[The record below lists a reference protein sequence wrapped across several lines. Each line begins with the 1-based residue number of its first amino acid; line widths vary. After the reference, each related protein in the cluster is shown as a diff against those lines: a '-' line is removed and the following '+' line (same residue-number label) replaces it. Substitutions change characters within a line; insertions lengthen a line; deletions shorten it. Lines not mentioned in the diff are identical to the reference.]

1 LQLAS
6 CDILGCER
14 LLQGHSSISAR
25 RGHPCKSVFAGH
37 QQASMCM
44 RLYKGWRSQ
53 FCKQNERSSPLTGC
67 DRQTLEKA
75 SGYQPEDGT
84 RRAIL
89 KTPRRPRKSL
99 QANSC
104 SSRRHTAKKENDS
117 SRRVLSSRAAKR
129 GKVWKT
135 EVFTDYLPEEEPI
148 LRPCA
153 ARLSHRR
160 HAHIMRVTHRCA
172 HNACAHTCTHTC
184 SNVDPTFGMPFFR
197 WRMPF
202 SGVSV
207 SCWGTR
213 TINRQPVWWWTLWLQ
228 LTFREILTK
237 WQPITESLCY
247 AVWHRISIWR
257 HSLWKT

>member
-1 LQLAS
+1 MQLAS
-6 CDILGCER
+6 CNILGCER
-14 LLQGHSSISAR
+14 LLQGHLSFRSR
-25 RGHPCKSVFAGH
+25 RGHARQNDLARH

-44 RLYKGWRSQ
+44 RLYKGCRRQ
-53 FCKQNERSSPLTGC
+53 FCSQNALRAPLTGC
-67 DRQTLEKA
+67 DRQTLEIA
-75 SGYQPEDGT
+75 SGYQPEDGP

-89 KTPRRPRKSL
+89 KTPRRPRKSM

-104 SSRRHTAKKENDS
+104 SSRSRTAKKENDS
-117 SRRVLSSRAAKR
+117 SRRELSSGAVKR

-153 ARLSHRR
+153 ARLSHMR

-172 HNACAHTCTHTC
+172 HNARAHICTHACT
-184 SNVDPTFGMPFFR
+184 NVDPTFEMPFFR
-197 WRMPF
+197 IRMPF

-213 TINRQPVWWWTLWLQ
+213 SFN
-228 LTFREILTK
+228 
-237 WQPITESLCY
+237 
-247 AVWHRISIWR
+247 
-257 HSLWKT
+257 